1 MSFSEFFSCA
11 DQLEHYSFIRIE
23 KNKKEIKQSYTALTV
38 ELNKLLSELDKL
50 DNRAGGEEW
59 GIQAFLDIICN
70 QLSSIP

>member
-50 DNRAGGEEW
+50 DNRAGGEE
-59 GIQAFLDIICN
+59 
-70 QLSSIP
+70 